1 MVHRSRSPSVFA
13 AARPMLVSRWRSIA
27 PMGASGTPFILDWR
41 SSAWASTLR
50 GDEVRMPGA
59 PTENGKG
66 VAGRN

>member
-1 MVHRSRSPSVFA
+1 
-13 AARPMLVSRWRSIA
+13 MLVSRWRSIA